1 MRIRG
6 MNLIIPKETLTV
18 RIALLSIA
26 AIALIAA
33 PASAHPK
40 VVGSTPAAG
49 ASVAAPRVISLTFSE
64 KLFEK
69 MSGATLAKTDGASP
83 VAATAVVSADGK
95 TMTLTPASPL
105 AAGAYK
111 LDWFGV
117 GADTH
122 RVTGAV
128 SFTVR

>member
-1 MRIRG
+1 MRI
-6 MNLIIPKETLTV
+6 TV
-18 RIALLSIA
+18 LFTA

-33 PASAHPK
+33 PAIAHPK

-69 MSGATLAKTDGASP
+69 MSGATLTKADGASP
-83 VAATAVVSADGK
+83 LAAATAVSADGK
-95 TMTLTPASPL
+95 TMTVTPASPL
-105 AAGAYK
+105 GAGAYK
-111 LDWFGV
+111 VDWFGV

-122 RVTGAV
+122 RVTGTV
-128 SFTVR
+128 SFTAR